1 RDVRWAIAD
10 IRGTQRLFVELV

>member
-1 RDVRWAIAD
+1 RDVRWAVAD